1 MVTYSC
7 CPQQTMMKVFIVPL
21 VLLCLWLL
29 QEGADACRCAPRHPQ
44 QVFCQAD
51 VVISAKVVR
60 MVASAQSE
68 VGLKTIKYV
77 IKQTKMFKGP
87 KKNFDAIYTASS
99 SAACGVTLTTGI
111 KYLLMAGLH
120 SDGSLHITSC
130 DFLKPWDDL
139 SASQKKLLKCYE
151 MGCNCKITRCTD
163 PTCTMSSPTGC
174 YWTDIQMEK
183 LYQHYACFKKGNGS
197 CAWYRGDASPKKH
210 DSIKVK
216 GH

>member
-1 MVTYSC
+1 MATYSC
-7 CPQQTMMKVFIVPL
+7 WPQQPMMKVFMLPL

-29 QEGADACRCAPRHPQ
+29 QEGAQACRCAPRHPQ

-51 VVISAKVVR
+51 VVIKAKVVS
-60 MVASAQSE
+60 MTSAPGE
-68 VGLKTIKYV
+68 VGLKPIKYV

-111 KYLLMAGLH
+111 KYLFMAGLN

-130 DFLKPWDDL
+130 DFLKPWDDF

-151 MGCNCKITRCTD
+151 MGCNCKITRC
-163 PTCTMSSPTGC
+163 PSSTCAMSSPTEC
-174 YWTDIQMEK
+174 FWTNILMEK

-197 CAWYRGDASPKKH
+197 CSWYKK
-210 DSIKVK
+210 DNSMKVK